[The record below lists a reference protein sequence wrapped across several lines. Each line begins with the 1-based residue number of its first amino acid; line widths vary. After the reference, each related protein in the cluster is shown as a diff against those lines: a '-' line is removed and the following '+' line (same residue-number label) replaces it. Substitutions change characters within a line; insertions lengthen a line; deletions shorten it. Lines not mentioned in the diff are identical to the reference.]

1 MTSNHAILFTAIPNR
16 QHEPEQ
22 SMTETH
28 FYHIA
33 KNGTLTQVTSL
44 ENALEAMK
52 AGGYIWLDYYQPK
65 KDELSL
71 LIEPL
76 GLHPLSI
83 EDCIDE
89 NQIPKIDDYPRN
101 TFILFNAFHTSEG
114 TLSVTEVDA
123 FLGRN
128 FLVTVSGHNSHNQS
142 LLNNIQRSVENES
155 ESVRNGPAFLLH
167 IILDQV
173 VDEKFMAIEALEEKL
188 NEGEEVIL
196 SNLDRFDPSELMHL
210 RRDLLAVRKSL
221 FHEREILV
229 KICRKDSPF
238 IPENAIY
245 LYRDIYDHLSKFF
258 ELTESYRD
266 LVTSLMEMYL
276 SMLNNKMTKA
286 ANDTNI
292 IVRRLTLITTIFMPL
307 TLLAG
312 IGGMSEWSMMTGA
325 QNWRIAY
332 PAFLLAMV
340 VLGVMNY
347 FFLKWIE
354 KRRDMKART
363 GKDGKRAGMDLPGA
377 D

>member
-1 MTSNHAILFTAIPNR
+1 V
-16 QHEPEQ
+16 
-22 SMTETH
+22 TESH

-33 KNGTLTQVTSL
+33 KDGTLTHAASL
-44 ENALEAMK
+44 ENALEVVK
-52 AGGYIWLDYYQPK
+52 GGGYIWLDYYRPQK
-65 KDELSL
+65 EDLSV

-83 EDCIDE
+83 EDCVDE
-89 NQIPKIDDYPRN
+89 NQIPKIDDYPSN
-101 TFILFNAFHTSEG
+101 TFILFNAFHSSEG
-114 TLSVTEVDA
+114 VLSITEVNA
-123 FLGRN
+123 FLGHN
-128 FLVTVSGHNSHNQS
+128 FLVTVSSHNSHNLS
-142 LLNNIQRSVENES
+142 LLETIQRSVENES
-155 ESVRNGPAFLLH
+155 ESARHGPAFLLH

-173 VDEKFMAIEALEEKL
+173 VDEKFLAIEALEEKL

-196 SNLDRFDPSELMHL
+196 SNLERFDPSELMHL

-229 KICRKDSPF
+229 KVCRKDSPF
-238 IPENAIY
+238 IPDKAIF

-276 SMLNNKMTKA
+276 SMLNNQMTRA

-292 IVRRLTLITTIFMPL
+292 IVRRLTFITTIFMPL

-312 IGGMSEWSMMTGA
+312 IGGMSEWSMMTGP

-340 VLGVMNY
+340 ILGVLNY
-347 FFLKWIE
+347 FFLKRIE
-354 KRRDMKART
+354 KRQNLKAR
-363 GKDGKRAGMDLPGA
+363 KGMDG
-377 D
+377 

>member
-1 MTSNHAILFTAIPNR
+1 
-16 QHEPEQ
+16 
-22 SMTETH
+22 MTEAR

-33 KNGTLTQVTSL
+33 KDGTMTQAASL
-44 ENALEAMK
+44 ENALEVMK
-52 AGGYIWLDYYQPK
+52 VGGYIWLDYYQPRK
-65 KDELSL
+65 EDLSL

-101 TFILFNAFHTSEG
+101 TFILFNAFHYTQG
-114 TLSVTEVDA
+114 TLTVTEVDA

-128 FLVTVSGHNSHNQS
+128 FLVTVSSYNSQNKS
-142 LLNNIQRSVENES
+142 LLLDIKRSVANES
-155 ESVRNGPAFLLH
+155 ESARHGPAFLLH

-173 VDEKFMAIEALEEKL
+173 VDEKFIAIEALEEKL
-188 NEGEEVIL
+188 NEGEEIIL
-196 SNLDRFDPSELMHL
+196 SSLEHFDPAELMHL
-210 RRDLLAVRKSL
+210 RRDLLAVRKGL
-221 FHEREILV
+221 FHEREVLV

-238 IPENAIY
+238 IPDKAIY

-276 SMLNNKMTKA
+276 SMLNNKMTNA
-286 ANDTNI
+286 ANETNI
-292 IVRRLTLITTIFMPL
+292 IVRRLTFITTIFMPL

-312 IGGMSEWSMMTGA
+312 IGGMSEWSMMTGP

-340 VLGVMNY
+340 LLGALNY
-347 FFLKWIE
+347 LFLKRIE
-354 KRRDMKART
+354 KQRSK
-363 GKDGKRAGMDLPGA
+363 KRPGS
-377 D
+377 

>member
-1 MTSNHAILFTAIPNR
+1 
-16 QHEPEQ
+16 
-22 SMTETH
+22 MTEAR
-28 FYHIA
+28 FFHIA
-33 KNGTLTQVTSL
+33 KNGTLKQMESL
-44 ENALEAMK
+44 DTALDVMK
-52 AGGYIWLDYYQPK
+52 DGGYVWLDYHHPQK
-65 KDELSL
+65 EELTKL
-71 LIEPL
+71 VEPL

-101 TFILFNAFHTSEG
+101 TFILFNAFHYAQG
-114 TLSVTEVDA
+114 ALSVTEVDA
-123 FLGRN
+123 FLGRS
-128 FLVTVSGHNSHNQS
+128 FLVTVSSHNTHTLS
-142 LLNNIQRSVENES
+142 VLENIQRSIENES
-155 ESVRNGPAFLLH
+155 ESVRHGPAFLLH
-167 IILDQV
+167 ILLDQI
-173 VDEKFMAIEALEEKL
+173 VDEKFLAIEALEEKL
-188 NEGEEVIL
+188 NEGEETIL
-196 SNLDRFDPSELMHL
+196 ASLERFDPSELLHL

-238 IPENAIY
+238 IPDKAIY

-276 SMLNNKMTKA
+276 SMLNNQMTKA

-292 IVRRLTLITTIFMPL
+292 VVRRLTFITTIFMPL

-312 IGGMSEWSMMTGA
+312 IGGMSEWSMMTGP

-340 VLGVMNY
+340 VLGVLNY
-347 FFLKWIE
+347 FFFKWLERWRSE
-354 KRRDMKART
+354 KGRKKGERHT
-363 GKDGKRAGMDLPGA
+363 
-377 D
+377 

>member
-1 MTSNHAILFTAIPNR
+1 MKES
-16 QHEPEQ
+16 
-22 SMTETH
+22 H

-33 KNGTLTQVTSL
+33 GDGSMAKMESV

-52 AGGYIWLDYYQPK
+52 SGGYIWLDYNQPQK
-65 KDELSL
+65 ADLER

-76 GLHPLSI
+76 GIHPLSI
-83 EDCIDE
+83 EDSVDQH
-89 NQIPKIDDYPRN
+89 QIPKMDDYAGN
-101 TFILFNAFHTSEG
+101 TFILFNAFHYAAD

-128 FLVTVSGHNSHNQS
+128 YLITVGSQNSHSLS
-142 LLNNIQRSVENES
+142 LLENIKRSIETEVES
-155 ESVRNGPAFLLH
+155 AKKGPAFLLH

-173 VDEKFMAIEALEEKL
+173 VDEKFVAIEGLEEKL

-196 SNLDRFDPSELMHL
+196 ANLEKFDPAELMHL
-210 RRDLLAVRKSL
+210 RRDLLTVRKSL
-221 FHEREILV
+221 FHEREVLV

-238 IPENAIY
+238 IPDEAIY
-245 LYRDIYDHLSKFF
+245 LFRDIYDHLSKFF

-292 IVRRLTLITTIFMPL
+292 TVRRLTLITTIFMPL

-312 IGGMSEWSMMTGA
+312 IGGMSEWSMMTGE

-332 PAFLLAMV
+332 PAFLVAMV
-340 VLGVMNY
+340 VLGVCNY
-347 FFLKWIE
+347 YLIKWLD
-354 KRRDMKART
+354 KRRSS
-363 GKDGKRAGMDLPGA
+363 
-377 D
+377 